1 MDCLLHMNPQSAQQS
16 SQGAAGWVYQSMHT
30 YISDSLHDED
40 CQCVIEAK
48 HLLNTAKVQD
58 LSTPEQQHH
67 TPTTQVAYMSLQLH
81 SDLVIQHRAI
91 FAGRKP

>member
-16 SQGAAGWVYQSMHT
+16 SQGAAGWVYQS
-30 YISDSLHDED
+30 YITDSLHDED

-48 HLLNTAKVQD
+48 HLLNIGKVQD

-81 SDLVIQHRAI
+81 SDLVIWHLAI